1 MEEADKVEASG
12 PEKLP
17 LEGAGAASAEDPS
30 AEGASA
36 EGPSA
41 EGPSEGPGEKRG
53 QLLSGLLAVNI
64 LFLGAALVLSSIFNQ
79 AAVPGTNVLLLLMAL
94 SALAVGWMTFHR
106 MAART
111 VLHRDLHAGAIWLR
125 GAVLLFGV
133 CTVLLDAFKVGY
145 YLQNKGGASTVKVVY
160 PIVEAIFIST
170 QTFLLWFHSRDCLHV
185 HRHATRCGLMLTLAT
200 NLVMWMTAVTDDSVH
215 KELEVEQ
222 RAMLNGSSS
231 QLRGYIV
238 NKHQPSCQSKAF
250 AFYYGRECNKNISDF
265 QCQGEL
271 CTIFQRGIVIMYPF
285 SIEYCLISSTMLYIV
300 WTNVGRTI
308 NHHGAHTSHR
318 FRGYG
323 LVLGPLLGAVAITI
337 GLFIFI
343 LYQIEVSGDPTQ
355 PTPFIQ
361 FYSFHI
367 VLLSIMSL
375 CSLSALAVHRWEER
389 EVDCRENP
397 SRSLDVVLLQVAAL
411 GQLCI
416 SYFSIVAIVST
427 HPLRSMDLLN
437 LVYSLFIIIEHVLQN
452 LFIIEGLHRQSAPE
466 ELCLSFVGACGK
478 DSTINLQNLKE
489 QESLSSGMFQEP
501 TEATVNE
508 QADVSAEQNDTD
520 DPPDGSSDINYRK
533 LSPPAPQF
541 TNTLNWKRKFLKDIS
556 MFMIMS
562 NLILWIMPAFGAQ
575 PQFENG
581 LEKRFYGFSV
591 WFAILNFGLPLG
603 IFYRMHSAGSL
614 LEIYLSA

>member
-1 MEEADKVEASG
+1 MVNADEVEASG

-17 LEGAGAASAEDPS
+17 LAGAGTA
-30 AEGASA
+30 
-36 EGPSA
+36 
-41 EGPSEGPGEKRG
+41 SEGPMEKRG
-53 QLLSGLLAVNI
+53 RLLSGLLAVNI
-64 LFLGAALVLSSIFNQ
+64 LFLGSALVLSSIFNRES
-79 AAVPGTNVLLLLMAL
+79 VSGTNVLLLLMAL
-94 SALAVGWMTFHR
+94 SAVAVGWMTFHR
-106 MAART
+106 LA
-111 VLHRDLHAGAIWLR
+111 VPLVPHRDLHAGAIWLR

-133 CTVLLDAFKVGY
+133 CTILLDAFKVGY
-145 YLQNKGGASTVKVVY
+145 YLQFKGGARTVKVVY

-185 HRHATRCGLMLTLAT
+185 HRDATRCGLMVTLAT

-215 KELEVEQ
+215 RELEVEQ
-222 RAMLNGSSS
+222 QAPHNGSSS
-231 QLRGYIV
+231 QLTGI
-238 NKHQPSCQSKAF
+238 
-250 AFYYGRECNKNISDF
+250 ENISDF

-285 SIEYCLISSTMLYIV
+285 SIEYCLISSTMLYIM

-308 NHHGAHTSHR
+308 NHHGSYTSHR

-323 LVLGPLLGAVAITI
+323 LVLGPLLGVVAIII

-343 LYQIEVSGDPTQ
+343 LYQIEVSRDPTQ
-355 PTPFIQ
+355 PAPFIQ

-375 CSLSALAVHRWEER
+375 CSLAALAVHRWEER

-427 HPLRSMDLLN
+427 RSGRSMDLLN
-437 LVYSLFIIIEHVLQN
+437 LVYSLLIIIEHMLQN
-452 LFIIEGLHRQSAPE
+452 LFIIEGLHRQSAAE

-489 QESLSSGMFQEP
+489 QGSLSSE
-501 TEATVNE
+501 TEATVND

-520 DPPDGSSDINYRK
+520 DPPDGSSDLNSRK
-533 LSPPAPQF
+533 LAPPAPQS
-541 TNTLNWKRKFLKDIS
+541 TNTLNWKRKFLKEIS

-562 NLILWIMPAFGAQ
+562 NLIV
-575 PQFENG
+575 
-581 LEKRFYGFSV
+581 S
-591 WFAILNFGLPLG
+591 
-603 IFYRMHSAGSL
+603 
-614 LEIYLSA
+614 